1 MVPALCVN
9 CELIVS
15 VPYVCSP
22 RSSVFAVF
30 ICAFFACFFH
40 VRERDTLWS
49 LNVLN
54 LASPAHNT
62 GHGLQTRDSALRSEN
77 TDTPPASQAPQWHS
91 VTRVSGLARSHRS
104 QFCASMAFFRLATVA
119 ITGPAAARSLREIS
133 SR

>member
-1 MVPALCVN
+1 MCVVP
-9 CELIVS
+9 
-15 VPYVCSP
+15 VPPYLPYLFVLFSHVYFSTSP
-22 RSSVFAVF
+22 RGQPTLS
-30 ICAFFACFFH
+30 
-40 VRERDTLWS
+40 TLWS